1 MRDKNVPHSA
11 AIKETEVHTAKKD
24 DTIGKGRGWRRE
36 RKWRTG
42 WKRDERTVL
51 SPANALPSTSSLL
64 REEHEKSNVSIF
76 RFLPPNPRGPPAL
89 TLQSFRSLPCHVP
102 FFLLRFSRNIP
113 TERTVRRSSFLVTS
127 SYNWNLRTTG
137 TDRLP
142 VIWKG

>member
-1 MRDKNVPHSA
+1 MRDKNAPHSA

-24 DTIGKGRGWRRE
+24 DTIGRGEKESGGLGGRETRE
-36 RKWRTG
+36 RFYRPLMLFHPLPLFCGRNTKNLTFPSSASFPPP
-42 WKRDERTVL
+42 T
-51 SPANALPSTSSLL
+51 SPAD
-64 REEHEKSNVSIF
+64 
-76 RFLPPNPRGPPAL
+76 PPVL

-113 TERTVRRSSFLVTS
+113 TERTLRRSSFLVTS